1 MSVKA
6 SGVCTDNGDML
17 CLTGCHAAAAED
29 TLAVISYQ
37 MVRRIVIL
45 MNGVFSLK
53 IVLVINAELLA
64 ELLKL
69 AGSAAHAGET
79 FFVMG

>member
-1 MSVKA
+1 
-6 SGVCTDNGDML
+6 
-17 CLTGCHAAAAED
+17 
-29 TLAVISYQ
+29 
-37 MVRRIVIL
+37 